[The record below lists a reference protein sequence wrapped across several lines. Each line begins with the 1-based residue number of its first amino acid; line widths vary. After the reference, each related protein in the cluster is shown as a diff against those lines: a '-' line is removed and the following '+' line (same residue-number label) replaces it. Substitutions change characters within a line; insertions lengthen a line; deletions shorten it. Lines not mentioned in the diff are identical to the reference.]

1 MMENSIITGD
11 RRLSIEKWAK
21 KWKIDVE
28 FARSV
33 MKAVKEPEETPYL
46 LDKIMKDFSN
56 VTKKNK
62 REVRN
67 ALLRV
72 QLHCSINSDSD
83 PIKVSKQ
90 LFVSQILE
98 KLLYGSNIIF
108 GEEIEPEEKPVKKG
122 KS

>member
-1 MMENSIITGD
+1 MEKSIITGD

-21 KWKIDVE
+21 RLKIDIGL
-28 FARSV
+28 AGSIT
-33 MKAVKEPEETPYL
+33 KAVVEPEETPYL
-46 LDKIMKDFSN
+46 LEKISRDFSN
-56 VTKKNK
+56 LTKNSKK
-62 REVRN
+62 EVRN

-72 QLHCSINSDSD
+72 QMHCSINSDSD

-98 KLLYGSNIIF
+98 KLLFGSNILF
-108 GEEIEPEEKPVKKG
+108 GEEFEPEEKPVKKG